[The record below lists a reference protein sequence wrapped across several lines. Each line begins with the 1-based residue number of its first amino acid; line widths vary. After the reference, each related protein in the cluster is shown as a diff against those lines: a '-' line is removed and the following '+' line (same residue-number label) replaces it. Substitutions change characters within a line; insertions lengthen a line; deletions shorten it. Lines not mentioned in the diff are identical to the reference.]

1 MNLAWAVAGAVVG
14 ALAGAAVR
22 GPVFRLS
29 VPSGEPDRT
38 ACPRC
43 GTGTAVVA
51 VRCRDCGRF
60 FGPPWV
66 LEIATAVVLG
76 LLCARFADSAA
87 VLAFGFLG
95 ALGVALSAVDIAVS
109 RLPDKLTLPAY
120 PVLILLLGI
129 AAVTGHSDGALLRAL
144 FGGVA
149 LTCAYFLLAVV
160 RPGQLGAGDVKLA
173 GLTGLALGWLGWPVL
188 IAGAALAF
196 VLSALVSLGLLAT
209 RRISLRDSICFG
221 PFMLGGALVAILVS
235 GLRGFLD

>member
-1 MNLAWAVAGAVVG
+1 MNLAWAVAGAGVG
-14 ALAGAAVR
+14 ALAGTALR

-29 VPSGEPDRT
+29 VPSGEPVRT

-43 GTGTAVVA
+43 GTGTAAVA
-51 VRCRDCGRF
+51 VRCRECGRF

-66 LEIATAVVLG
+66 FEVVTAVVLA
-76 LLCARFADSAA
+76 LVCARFADSGA

-129 AAVTGHSDGALLRAL
+129 ATVTGHSGGALLRAL
-144 FGGVA
+144 LGGVV
-149 LTCAYFLLAVV
+149 LTSAYFLLAVLW
-160 RPGQLGAGDVKLA
+160 PGQLGAGDVKLA

-188 IAGAALAF
+188 IAGAALPF
-196 VLSALVSLGLLAT
+196 VLSALVSLGLLAA